1 VIDVARIDH
10 LVVAA
15 DTLEQGIAWCEATLG
30 VTPGPGGE
38 HPLMGTH
45 NRLLRIATVDHPR
58 AYFEII
64 ATNPAVPVAAHD
76 RRRWYDLDD
85 ASLRATVRE
94 QGPRLVHWVA
104 QVPDI
109 TQAVGALARMGIDR
123 GEVLAVSRMTPRGL
137 LQWEITVRRDGQ
149 RLFDGCLPTLIA
161 WGDVH
166 PAAAMPD
173 SGVTLHRLAI
183 RHPRAETLRK
193 ALDALGLEGVE
204 VAEGAANLCATLHG
218 PRSAVRLESM
228 GL

>member
-1 VIDVARIDH
+1 MTDRARIDH

-15 DTLEQGIAWCEATLG
+15 DTLAQGAAWCEATLG
-30 VTPGPGGE
+30 VTPGAGGE

-64 ATNPAVPVAAHD
+64 AVDPAVPVAPQG

-85 ASLRATVRE
+85 AALRDTVRA

-104 QVPDI
+104 QVPDMAE
-109 TQAVGALARMGIDR
+109 AVAALGRLGIDR
-123 GEVLAVSRMTPRGL
+123 GKVLAVSRMTPRGL
-137 LQWEITVRRDGQ
+137 LQWEITVREDGH

-166 PAAAMPD
+166 PAAAMPE

-183 RHPRAETLRK
+183 RHPRANALR
-193 ALDALGLEGVE
+193 DALQALGVDSVE
-204 VAEGAANLCATLHG
+204 VTEGPANLCATLHT
-218 PRSAVRLESM
+218 PRATVRLESQ
-228 GL
+228 GI